1 MQGLRNNSSINF
13 CRSTAHDAIF
23 APMFRV
29 VFWMFLALWVTNS
42 AGATSL
48 TGDADPVKYQY
59 HRDSNAHRILTYGA
73 DFGSTVS
80 FSGSSPNWSSGGF
93 NNVTANGF
101 MSAFAQVK
109 RPNTSFDNIF
119 KVNLGVV
126 SARQY
131 DNFGVRYRVNKKNI
145 DNVFL
150 DSKLGH
156 TVSAQPGMSIF
167 GGLNFQTQM
176 LPGYRYTRNT
186 IGREVGTLNSSFLSQ
201 GQTQFA
207 LGMEYKPLPTFFVR
221 MGYVTLKQTYVLNQ
235 LLYEIRKED
244 IIARVPKGKYLDNQM
259 GVQIQMGVQRELGSK
274 KKVTMKFNY
283 LGFAP
288 YVAEEAS
295 LDSRIDFALVAKI
308 SKYLNVNYTLI
319 SIYDKDLVKP
329 GASAWQNSWI
339 FGLGYS
345 FKL

>member
-1 MQGLRNNSSINF
+1 MLIGQEKSPADVANIDS
-13 CRSTAHDAIF
+13 AKQIF
-23 APMFRV
+23 AVEMRL
-29 VFWMFLALWVTNS
+29 MFLLVSGLLFWQS
-42 AGATSL
+42 AQAFSGEF
-48 TGDADPVKYQY
+48 DAEPVKYQY
-59 HRDSNAHRILTYGA
+59 HRDSNSHRILTYGA

-93 NNVTANGF
+93 NNITANGF

-119 KVNLGVV
+119 KVNLGMV
-126 SARQY
+126 SARQF
-131 DNFGVRYRVNKKNI
+131 DNFGERYRVNKKNI

-167 GGLNFQTQM
+167 GGLNFQTQL
-176 LPGYRYTRNT
+176 LPGFRYTRNS
-186 IGREVGTLNSSFLSQ
+186 IGREVGTLNSSFMSQ

-207 LGMEYKPLPTFFVR
+207 LGMEYKPLPTFYVR

-235 LLYEIRKED
+235 LLYEVRNEAT
-244 IIARVPKGKYLDNQM
+244 IARVPKGKFLNNQM
-259 GVQIQMGVQRELGSK
+259 GVQIQMGLQRELGTK

-288 YVAEEAS
+288 YVAEDAN

-308 SKYLNVNYTLI
+308 SKYVNVNYTLI

>member
-1 MQGLRNNSSINF
+1 MYMRLVFFWLLNLGL
-13 CRSTAHDAIF
+13 C
-23 APMFRV
+23 
-29 VFWMFLALWVTNS
+29 LS
-42 AGATSL
+42 ASAYSVS
-48 TGDADPVKYQY
+48 GDADPLKFQY

-93 NNVTANGF
+93 NNITANGF
-101 MSAFAQVK
+101 ISAFAQVK

-131 DNFGVRYRVNKKNI
+131 DNYGIRYRVNKKNI

-156 TVSAQPGMSIF
+156 TITAQPGMSIF

-176 LPGYRYTRNT
+176 LPGYKYSRNT
-186 IGREVGTLNSSFLSQ
+186 IGRDVGTLNSSFMSQ

-235 LLYEIRKED
+235 LLYEVRNEE
-244 IIARVPKGKYLDNQM
+244 IIARVPKGKFLDNQM
-259 GVQIQMGVQRELGSK
+259 GVQIQMGMQRELGNK

-308 SKYLNVNYTLI
+308 SKYLNINYTLI

-345 FKL
+345 FKM